1 MRANSKENAE
11 MQRVTDMEGTAAF
24 KGRMGMNL
32 QRRQDPDAKLVR
44 AIGLGSA
51 TMLVMGNVLG
61 SAIFL
66 TTGIMAERMP
76 SPALLLAAWIVG
88 GLLALTGGLTCA
100 ELGAMYPH
108 SGGWYVFL
116 REAYGPIWGFMFGWA
131 GLLVMLTGSV
141 AAVAVGFAEY
151 FSYFFPVLST
161 TNSIFSLPVPWGRF
175 TVSSGQVVA
184 AGSILLLAAINYV
197 GVRMGNAVQ
206 AFLTAVKVVALA
218 AVPMLALFLGR
229 VRPSFTPVLANVHQ
243 PVFSFGVAMIAVM
256 WAYAGW
262 DYVCFASGEI
272 KDPGRNV
279 PRALIIGTVALTLLY
294 VAVNLGYLF
303 SLPMDEMKGVV
314 RIGERAVTALIGP
327 AGTAFVVIGIIISTF
342 GCNAS
347 GVIPISRVCYA
358 MSADGL
364 FLKSA
369 GGVHPRF
376 RTPHVAI
383 VLTCGWSALLTL
395 SGTYEQLYTY
405 VVFTSLLFNVAG
417 GMTIFRLRRIHPD
430 APRPYRVW
438 GYPVVPAIFILSTGS
453 LVVSTLI
460 ERPVE
465 SIAGLGLIALGIP
478 AYWYWSRT
486 ASKNNN
492 TEK

>member
-1 MRANSKENAE
+1 MRANS
-11 MQRVTDMEGTAAF
+11 EGTPAMSRARPLSSPAS
-24 KGRMGMNL
+24 KNRMAIELPGKH
-32 QRRQDPDAKLVR
+32 DPDEKLVR

-76 SPALLLAAWIVG
+76 STTLLLAAWVVG

-161 TNSIFSLPVPWGRF
+161 TNSIFSARLPWGLF
-175 TVSSGQVVA
+175 TISSGQVVA
-184 AGSILLLAAINYV
+184 AASILVLAAVNYV
-197 GVRMGNAVQ
+197 GVRLGNAVQ
-206 AFLTAVKVVALA
+206 AFLTAAKAVALA
-218 AVPMLALFLGR
+218 AVPVLALALR
-229 VRPSFTPVLANVHQ
+229 PVRPSFSPVLAGVHR
-243 PVFSFGVAMIAVM
+243 PVISFGVAMIAVM

-272 KDPGRNV
+272 KEPGKNV
-279 PRALIIGTVALTLLY
+279 PRSLLIGTIALTVLY
-294 VAVNLGYLF
+294 VAVNIGYMY
-303 SLPMDEMKGVV
+303 SLPMGEMKGVV

-327 AGTAFVVIGIIISTF
+327 FGTAFVVTGIIISTF

-358 MSADGL
+358 MSSDGL

-383 VLTCGWSALLTL
+383 MVTCGWSALLTL

-417 GMTIFRLRRIHPD
+417 GMTIFRLRKLHPD

-438 GYPVVPAIFILSTGS
+438 GYPLVPTIFILSTGS

-460 ERPVE
+460 ERPAE
-465 SIAGLGLIALGIP
+465 SIAGLGLIVLGIP
-478 AYWYWSRT
+478 AYLYWRR
-486 ASKNNN
+486 AAER
-492 TEK
+492 EKGSQK

>member
-1 MRANSKENAE
+1 ME
-11 MQRVTDMEGTAAF
+11 MDLPGKR
-24 KGRMGMNL
+24 
-32 QRRQDPDAKLVR
+32 DPDKKLVR

-76 SPALLLAAWIVG
+76 SPALLLAAWVVG

-116 REAYGPIWGFMFGWA
+116 REAYGPVWGFMFGWA

-161 TNSIFSLPVPWGRF
+161 TNSIFSVRVPWGLF
-175 TVSSGQVVA
+175 TISSGQVVA
-184 AGSILLLAAINYV
+184 AGSILILAAVNYV

-206 AFLTAVKVVALA
+206 AFLTAVKAVALA
-218 AVPMLALFLGR
+218 AI
-229 VRPSFTPVLANVHQ
+229 PVLALVLGQ
-243 PVFSFGVAMIAVM
+243 VRPAFSPLLAGVSRPAISFGVAMIAVM

-272 KDPGRNV
+272 KEPGRNV
-279 PRALIIGTVALTLLY
+279 PRSLIIGTIALTLLY
-294 VAVNLGYLF
+294 VAVNLGYMY

-347 GVIPISRVCYA
+347 GIIPISRVCYA
-358 MSADGL
+358 MSSDGL

-417 GMTIFRLRRIHPD
+417 GMTIFRLRKLYPD
-430 APRPYRVW
+430 APRPYRAW

-460 ERPVE
+460 ERPAE
-465 SIAGLGLIALGIP
+465 SITGLGLIALGIP
-478 AYWYWSRT
+478 AYWYWSR
-486 ASKNNN
+486 AAAR
-492 TEK
+492 EKEP